1 MTLLIFHNA
10 NADSQTSMPFYFY
23 ANGYILQYKFL
34 YWNEMLL
41 LFFYGKCKLKS
52 EEQKCNKWTEK
63 KKKFKCVILQ
73 HRQKK
78 KRPGI
83 IYETF
88 ILFSLMYF
96 IYLFIT
102 AINADGKAVRVKPTI
117 SLTSTNENP
126 SICMTVRVMA
136 PLSRT
141 DCEGSFK
148 DGLKTHILNPPVQRD
163 ANKPYRSYLITTR
176 KCAPSLTA

>member
-1 MTLLIFHNA
+1 
-10 NADSQTSMPFYFY
+10 MPFYFY
-23 ANGYILQYKFL
+23 ANGYILQNKFL
-34 YWNEMLL
+34 YWNEMLFF
-41 LFFYGKCKLKS
+41 FFYGKCKLKS
-52 EEQKCNKWTEK
+52 EKQKCNKWTEK
-63 KKKFKCVILQ
+63 KKKSLNVLSFSTDW
-73 HRQKK
+73 K

-102 AINADGKAVRVKPTI
+102 AINADGKAARVKLTI
-117 SLTSTNENP
+117 SLTSANENP

-136 PLSRT
+136 PPSRT

-176 KCAPSLTA
+176 KCAPSLTAWDMREK

>member
-63 KKKFKCVILQ
+63 KKSLNVLSFSTD
-73 HRQKK
+73 RK
-78 KRPGI
+78 KRDQGL
-83 IYETF
+83 F
-88 ILFSLMYF
+88 MRLLSCFLLCILF
-96 IYLFIT
+96 IYL
-102 AINADGKAVRVKPTI
+102 
-117 SLTSTNENP
+117 S
-126 SICMTVRVMA
+126 
-136 PLSRT
+136 
-141 DCEGSFK
+141 
-148 DGLKTHILNPPVQRD
+148 QR
-163 ANKPYRSYLITTR
+163 
-176 KCAPSLTA
+176 